1 MRGHEALELTFELVE
16 DGGTRNAMKKSTR
29 ILLPVFSG
37 LLLFVSVAVSAH
49 AQIITGSIRWKKE
62 MGVIP
67 AGPGNSQAA
76 AVPCGQ
82 FYVAAE
88 DPQNGFK
95 AVAYTDSPLT
105 LSESGDYYICRYSF
119 KVPENKSLYI
129 VAGMGGVLLLPKED
143 RSPHYITA
151 PWIGGSR
158 SKPPAGYERSFTGQK
173 YVTLRKQ
180 GRRPSRVIV
189 NFELIYVNDNP
200 R

>member
-1 MRGHEALELTFELVE
+1 MKAKAARAL
-16 DGGTRNAMKKSTR
+16 
-29 ILLPVFSG
+29 LLVFSSM
-37 LLLFVSVAVSAH
+37 LLLMFITAGAR
-49 AQIITGSIRWKKE
+49 AQTITGSIRWKKE

-76 AVPCGQ
+76 AAPCGQ

-95 AVAYTDSPLT
+95 AVTYTDSPLAF
-105 LSESGDYYICRYSF
+105 SEAGDYYVCRYSF
-119 KVPENKSLYI
+119 RVPENKSLYI

-151 PWIGGSR
+151 SWIGGSR
-158 SKPPAGYERSFTGQK
+158 SKPPAGYERSFTGHK
-173 YVTLRKQ
+173 YVTLRRR
-180 GRRPSRVIV
+180 GRRPARTMV